1 MFNVSHQEPFFR
13 PGALPGNARHAE
25 SISLSFTEL
34 ESTAYRYIADVG
46 RNKRTARNLSRLV
59 WKDLFRELDDKK
71 ISLDS
76 ELKGRAKEVLGAVRK
91 KGRQIDTWSQC
102 YDAKLRAS
110 LESGKTYALR
120 REVTHFLHNAAKRA
134 KYQLARV
141 R

>member
-1 MFNVSHQEPFFR
+1 MFNVSQQEPFFR
-13 PGALPGNARHAE
+13 SGALPGDTRHAE
-25 SISLSFTEL
+25 SISLPFTEL

-46 RNKRTARNLSRLV
+46 RQRTARNLSRLV

-91 KGRQIDTWSQC
+91 KGRRIDTWSQC